1 MLAVAARI
9 CGLPAQLMSSAELPM
24 WQAGFRRCSWSGAAE
39 RVWSQQARGRR
50 LGVHIEPFRELRP
63 RIRRVV
69 EDEAERLAA
78 FAGANLALTW
88 G

>member
-1 MLAVAARI
+1 ME
-9 CGLPAQLMSSAELPM
+9 G
-24 WQAGFRRCSWSGAAE
+24 
-39 RVWSQQARGRR
+39 VWSQQARGRR

-78 FAGANLALTW
+78 LAGANLVLTW
-88 G
+88 A